1 MRHVLQVAICLGM
14 AVFSACTPA
23 SDQNQTKVYYDLEG
37 FVKKQ
42 IALLEKQKPMVDK
55 AATIKQQTQ
64 NQQTREVDWAHELEL
79 FVQADLNKSAF
90 RSSYQVSQ
98 ADPLSYTYTLKPE
111 EDKLTVRSLSIQLD
125 SATRQPRRI
134 EALLRTRN
142 LLYESDRHV
151 LMTCAP
157 ASGSEW
163 RVQHYAI
170 DGYQQLRFFERND
183 FGVKATV
190 H

>member
-1 MRHVLQVAICLGM
+1 M
-14 AVFSACTPA
+14 AWPFFSACTPTGE
-23 SDQNQTKVYYDLEG
+23 QNQTKVYYDLEG

-42 IALLEKQKPMVDK
+42 IALLAKEKPLVDK

-64 NQQTREVDWAHELEL
+64 KQQTRDIDWAHELEL
-79 FVQADLNKSAF
+79 FVQADLNKPAF
-90 RSSYQVSQ
+90 RSSYAISQ
-98 ADPLSYTYTLKPE
+98 SDPLSYTYTLKPE

-134 EALLRTRN
+134 EALLRTKN

-157 ASGSEW
+157 SAGNEW
-163 RVQHYAI
+163 RVQQYTI

-183 FGVKATV
+183 FGINASIK
-190 H
+190 